1 MRRFYLTVRIG
12 LTYLG
17 LAWVLVTLTPVTRWY
32 AAMLAGPWLE
42 PKGDILIV
50 LGADEPTDGLI
61 GPATYWRSLYAVRA
75 WREGGFRW
83 VVVSGGNG
91 LADSMKDFLQ
101 FEGVPG
107 DKIVVERRALS
118 TRENALY
125 TADLLNHMTGPKV
138 LLTSDFHVYR
148 SVRAFQKVG
157 LPVLP
162 RFFPYA
168 FKRFNSWPERWPLFM
183 DLCIETV
190 KIVRYR
196 ISGWI

>member
-1 MRRFYLTVRIG
+1 MRRFFLTVRLV
-12 LTYLG
+12 LTFLG
-17 LAWVLVTLTPVTRWY
+17 LAWVLVTVTPVTRWY
-32 AAMLAGPWLE
+32 AAMLAGPWQE

-61 GPATYWRSLYAVRA
+61 GPVTYWRSVYAVRA
-75 WREGGFRW
+75 WREGGFSS

-125 TADLLNHMTGPKV
+125 TRDFLNHVAGPKV

-157 LPVLP
+157 LSVLP

-168 FKRFNSWPERWPLFM
+168 FKRYNSWPDRWPLFM
-183 DLCIETV
+183 DLCIETA

>member
-1 MRRFYLTVRIG
+1 
-12 LTYLG
+12 
-17 LAWVLVTLTPVTRWY
+17 
-32 AAMLAGPWLE
+32 
-42 PKGDILIV
+42 
-50 LGADEPTDGLI
+50 
-61 GPATYWRSLYAVRA
+61 
-75 WREGGFRW
+75 
-83 VVVSGGNG
+83 
-91 LADSMKDFLQ
+91 MKDFLE

-125 TADLLNHMTGPKV
+125 TAQFLNHMTGPKV

-157 LPVLP
+157 LSVLP

-168 FKRFNSWPERWPLFM
+168 FKRFNSWPDRWPLFM
-183 DLCIETV
+183 DLCIETA

>member
-1 MRRFYLTVRIG
+1 MRRLYLTVRLG
-12 LTYLG
+12 LTLLG
-17 LAWVLVTLTPVTRWY
+17 LAWVLVTVTPLTRWY
-32 AAMLAGPWLE
+32 AATLAGPWLE

-50 LGADEPTDGLI
+50 LGADGPTDGFV
-61 GPATYWRSLYAVRA
+61 GPLTYWRSVYAVRV
-75 WREGGFRW
+75 WREGGFRQ
-83 VVVSGGNG
+83 VVLSGGNG
-91 LADSMKDFLQ
+91 VANSMKDFLQ

-107 DKIVVERRALS
+107 DKILLEPRAMS

-125 TADLLNHMTGPKV
+125 TTEIVSRMSGRKV

-157 LPVLP
+157 LSVTP

-168 FKRFNSWPERWPLFM
+168 FKRFNSWPDRWPLFL
-183 DLCIETV
+183 DLCVETA

-196 ISGWI
+196 VSGWI